1 MARAEVTSAPAG
13 RFRTRRYGFTLPGLV
28 RSLVGK
34 LILLLIVFVTVPV
47 ILYSEF
53 RQADAEKRALLL
65 ESARA
70 QGHLIAESLRPLL
83 RREGAASL
91 PELNDAIRALATKE
105 TGIRVLYHP
114 AGGGD
119 VSGFFFVASEPPA
132 TIATLDEEREQ
143 LRERGVLDRL
153 TESCDGAIPMA
164 LRHQMA
170 GGREHLLT
178 SITPVT
184 TQAGCWAVI
193 TTHSTGGILGTAIDR
208 PYWKTIEV
216 RVASWIYFAMA
227 VVTIG
232 LFFTIWRGLRRFRD
246 MARGISVGGTG
257 GPGFAAQNQVP
268 ELAFVAEEFD
278 RMTGALRDSAENLR
292 QAAEDNAHA
301 FKTPI
306 AIMRQSL
313 EPLRRLVTKDDSRG
327 RRALEVIEESVD
339 RLDHLVVSARRL
351 DQAAAE
357 LLDSPRA
364 TTNLSDLLGRMLAA
378 YGDSFAGRRL
388 SLKQTIAPEVVVRAG
403 DDLMETVIENVI
415 DNAIQ
420 ASSEGGEIEVELLH
434 ESGWAGLVVR
444 DRGTGVPEADL
455 ERIFERYVSLGR
467 SGNDGG
473 ATTSTANAETTGA
486 EITDA
491 EAADAEAKDVH
502 FGIGL
507 WIVRRNLQAIGGE
520 IHAENRDT
528 GGLTVVMR
536 IPLAG

>member
-1 MARAEVTSAPAG
+1 MARAEATSSSVG
-13 RFRTRRYGFTLPGLV
+13 RSRTRRHGFNLNGLV

-53 RQADAEKRALLL
+53 EQADDEKRVLLL

-70 QGHLIAESLRPLL
+70 QGRLIAESLRPLL

-91 PELNDAIRALATKE
+91 PELNDAIRALATDE
-105 TGIRVLYHP
+105 TGIKVLYRP
-114 AGGGD
+114 AGGDGI
-119 VSGFFFVASEPPA
+119 SGFFFVASEPPA
-132 TIATLDEEREQ
+132 ATATLDEEREQ

-153 TESCDGAIPMA
+153 AESCEGAIPMA

-170 GGREHLLT
+170 NGREQLLT
-178 SITPVT
+178 SITPIT

-193 TTHSTGGILGTAIDR
+193 TTHSTGEMLGTAIDR
-208 PYWKTIEV
+208 PYWKTLEV

-292 QAAEDNAHA
+292 LAAEDNAHA

-313 EPLRRLVTKDDSRG
+313 EPLRRLIPEDNPRG

-357 LLDSPRA
+357 LLDSPLA

-378 YGDSFAGRRL
+378 YSDSFAGRRL
-388 SLKQTIAPEVVVRAG
+388 SLKRAIAPEVVVRAG
-403 DDLMETVIENVI
+403 DDLIETVIENVI
-415 DNAIQ
+415 DNAIE
-420 ASSEGGEIEVELLH
+420 ASSEGGEIEVELLR
-434 ESGWAGLVVR
+434 EGGWAGLVVR
-444 DRGTGVPEADL
+444 DRGAGVPETDL
-455 ERIFERYVSLGR
+455 ERIFERYVSLDRR
-467 SGNDGG
+467 SKRESVAD
-473 ATTSTANAETTGA
+473 STA
-486 EITDA
+486 DA
-491 EAADAEAKDVH
+491 ATAADDEAADEEIRDAH

-520 IHAENRDT
+520 VHAENRDA
-528 GGLTVVMR
+528 GGLTVAMR
-536 IPLAG
+536 MPLAS

>member
-1 MARAEVTSAPAG
+1 MARAAVTSAPAG
-13 RFRTRRYGFTLPGLV
+13 HSRTRRYGFTLTGLV

-34 LILLLIVFVTVPV
+34 LVLLLIVFVIVPV

-53 RQADAEKRALLL
+53 RQADAEKRVLLL

-105 TGIRVLYHP
+105 TGIKVLYHP
-114 AGGGD
+114 AGGDGI
-119 VSGFFFVASEPPA
+119 SGFFFVASEPPA
-132 TIATLDEEREQ
+132 TIATLDEERDQ

-153 TESCDGAIPMA
+153 TESCEGAIPMA

-170 GGREHLLT
+170 GGREQLLT

-193 TTHSTGGILGTAIDR
+193 TTHSTGEILGTAIDQ

-246 MARGISVGGTG
+246 MARGISAGGTG
-257 GPGFAAQNQVP
+257 GPGFAAQNRVP

-313 EPLRRLVTKDDSRG
+313 EPLRRLVSEDDSRG

-378 YGDSFAGRRL
+378 YSDSFAGRRL
-388 SLKQTIAPEVVVRAG
+388 SVKQAIAPKVAVRAG

-420 ASSEGGEIEVELLH
+420 ASSEGGEIEVELLR
-434 ESGWAGLVVR
+434 ESGWAVLVVR

-467 SGNDGG
+467 SGNDGSV
-473 ATTSTANAETTGA
+473 ADSMANA
-486 EITDA
+486 DA
-491 EAADAEAKDVH
+491 EVADGQAADAEAKDVH

-520 IHAENRDT
+520 IHAENRDA

-536 IPLAG
+536 MPLSS

>member
-1 MARAEVTSAPAG
+1 MAPVSVTSAPAG
-13 RFRTRRYGFTLPGLV
+13 RSRTRHYGFTLTGLV

-34 LILLLIVFVTVPV
+34 LILLLIVFVIVPV

-53 RQADAEKRALLL
+53 RQADAEKRVLLL

-105 TGIRVLYHP
+105 TGIKVLYQP
-114 AGGGD
+114 ADGD
-119 VSGFFFVASEPPA
+119 GISGFFFVASEPPA
-132 TIATLDEEREQ
+132 AIATLDEEREQ

-153 TESCDGAIPMA
+153 TESCEGAI
-164 LRHQMA
+164 RHQMA
-170 GGREHLLT
+170 GGREQLLT

-193 TTHSTGGILGTAIDR
+193 TPHSTGEILGTAIDR

-216 RVASWIYFAMA
+216 RIASWIYFAMA

-257 GPGFAAQNQVP
+257 GPSFAAQNQVP

-313 EPLRRLVTKDDSRG
+313 EPLRRLVPENDSRG

-378 YGDSFAGRRL
+378 YSDSFAGRRL
-388 SLKQTIAPEVVVRAG
+388 SLKQAIAPDVVVRAG

-420 ASSEGGEIEVELLH
+420 ASAEGGEIEVELLR
-434 ESGWAGLVVR
+434 ESGWADLVVR
-444 DRGTGVPEADL
+444 DRGTGVPETDL
-455 ERIFERYVSLGR
+455 ERIFERYVSLGQ
-467 SGNDGG
+467 SGNDG
-473 ATTSTANAETTGA
+473 SVTASR
-486 EITDA
+486 
-491 EAADAEAKDVH
+491 ADAEAGDAH

-520 IHAENRDT
+520 IHAENRDA

-536 IPLAG
+536 MPLAG

>member
-1 MARAEVTSAPAG
+1 MAQAELTSGPAG
-13 RFRTRRYGFTLPGLV
+13 RSRPRRSGFTPGDLA

-53 RQADAEKRALLL
+53 RQADAEKRVLLL

-70 QGHLIAESLRPLL
+70 QGRLIAESLRPLL
-83 RREGAASL
+83 EREGATSL
-91 PELNDAIRALATKE
+91 PKLNDMIRTLATNE
-105 TGIRVLYHP
+105 TGIKVLYHP
-114 AGGGD
+114 AGEEGI
-119 VSGFFFVASEPPA
+119 SGFFFVASEPPA
-132 TIATLDEEREQ
+132 AIATLDQEREQ
-143 LRERGVLDRL
+143 LRQRGVLGRL
-153 TESCDGAIPMA
+153 NESCDGEIPIA

-170 GGREHLLT
+170 NGREELLT
-178 SITPVT
+178 SINSVT

-193 TTHSTGGILGTAIDR
+193 TTHSTSEMLGTAIDQ

-216 RVASWIYFAMA
+216 RVASWIYFAML
-227 VVTIG
+227 VFTIG

-246 MARGISVGGTG
+246 MARDISVGRIK

-292 QAAEDNAHA
+292 LAAEDNAHA

-313 EPLRRLVTKDDSRG
+313 EPLRRLVPEDHPRG
-327 RRALEVIEESVD
+327 RRALDVIEESVD
-339 RLDHLVVSARRL
+339 RLDHLVASARRL

-357 LLDSPRA
+357 LLDAPRA
-364 TTNLSDLLGRMLAA
+364 VLSLSDLLERMLAA

-388 SLKQTIAPEVVVRAG
+388 SLRQVIAPGVAVRSG

-415 DNAIQ
+415 DNAIE
-420 ASSEGGEIEVELLH
+420 ASPEGGEIEVELLR
-434 ESGWAGLVVR
+434 EDGWAGLVVR
-444 DRGTGVPEADL
+444 DRGPGVPDADL
-455 ERIFERYVSLGR
+455 ERIFERYVSLR
-467 SGNDGG
+467 RNTIVG
-473 ATTSTANAETTGA
+473 ADNTAAEAETK
-486 EITDA
+486 DA
-491 EAADAEAKDVH
+491 H
-502 FGIGL
+502 LGIGL
-507 WIVRRNLQAIGGE
+507 WIVRRNLQAVGGE
-520 IHAENRDT
+520 VRAENRDG

-536 IPLAG
+536 LPLSS

>member
-91 PELNDAIRALATKE
+91 PELNDAIRTLATKE
-105 TGIRVLYHP
+105 TGIKVLYHP
-114 AGGGD
+114 AGGGG

-132 TIATLDEEREQ
+132 AIATLDEEREQ

-153 TESCDGAIPMA
+153 TESCEGAIPMA
-164 LRHQMA
+164 LRHRMA
-170 GGREHLLT
+170 GGREQLLT

-364 TTNLSDLLGRMLAA
+364 TANLSDLLGRMLAA

-388 SLKQTIAPEVVVRAG
+388 SFKQTIAPEVVVRAG

-455 ERIFERYVSLGR
+455 ERIFERYVSLSR
-467 SGNDGG
+467 SGNDGT
-473 ATTSTANAETTGA
+473 ATTSTANAET
-486 EITDA
+486 TDA

-520 IHAENRDT
+520 IHAENRDA

>member
-1 MARAEVTSAPAG
+1 L
-13 RFRTRRYGFTLPGLV
+13 GFTFSDLV

-53 RQADAEKRALLL
+53 RQADAEKRSLLL
-65 ESARA
+65 ESASA
-70 QGHLIAESLRPLL
+70 QGRLIAESLRPLL
-83 RREGAASL
+83 EREGAASL
-91 PELNDAIRALATKE
+91 PALSDAIRALATEE
-105 TGIRVLYHP
+105 TGIKVLYHP
-114 AGGGD
+114 AGGDGIT
-119 VSGFFFVASEPPA
+119 GFFFVASEPPA
-132 TIATLDEEREQ
+132 LTATLDQEREQ
-143 LRERGVLDRL
+143 LRARGVLERL

-164 LRHQMA
+164 LRQQMP
-170 GGREHLLT
+170 GGQEELLT
-178 SITPVT
+178 SITPIT

-193 TTHSTGGILGTAIDR
+193 TTHSTGEMLGTAIGQ

-227 VVTIG
+227 VFTIG

-246 MARGISVGGTG
+246 MARGISVGRIE

-292 QAAEDNAHA
+292 LAAEDNAHA

-313 EPLRRLVTKDDSRG
+313 EPLSRLVPEDNPRG

-339 RLDHLVVSARRL
+339 RLDHLVASAHRL

-357 LLDSPRA
+357 LLDSPQA
-364 TTNLSDLLGRMLAA
+364 TVNLSDLLERMLAA
-378 YGDSFAGRRL
+378 YGDSFAGRQL
-388 SLKQTIAPEVVVRAG
+388 GLQQTIAPKVVVRAG

-415 DNAIQ
+415 DNAIE
-420 ASSEGGEIEVELLH
+420 ASPEGGEIEVELLR
-434 ESGWAGLVVR
+434 EGGWACLVMR
-444 DRGTGVPEADL
+444 DRGPGVPDADL
-455 ERIFERYVSLGR
+455 ERIFERYISLGR
-467 SGNDGG
+467 EGNSGNGG
-473 ATTSTANAETTGA
+473 GNVRGP
-486 EITDA
+486 
-491 EAADAEAKDVH
+491 AADSAADSETRDAH
-502 FGIGL
+502 LGIGL
-507 WIVRRNLQAIGGE
+507 WIVRRNLQAVGGKVRV
-520 IHAENRDT
+520 ENRDG

-536 IPLAG
+536 LPLAR

>member
-105 TGIRVLYHP
+105 TGIKVLYHP
-114 AGGGD
+114 AGGGG

-455 ERIFERYVSLGR
+455 ERIFERYVSLDR
-467 SGNDGG
+467 SGNDGS
-473 ATTSTANAETTGA
+473 ATTSTANVETTDA

-491 EAADAEAKDVH
+491 ETADAEAKDVH

-520 IHAENRDT
+520 IHAENRDA

>member
-1 MARAEVTSAPAG
+1 LTVARAEVTSAPAG

-91 PELNDAIRALATKE
+91 PELNNAIRALATKE
-105 TGIRVLYHP
+105 TGIKVLYHP
-114 AGGGD
+114 AGGGG

-132 TIATLDEEREQ
+132 AIATLDEEREQ

-153 TESCDGAIPMA
+153 TESCEGEIPMA
-164 LRHQMA
+164 LRHRIA
-170 GGREHLLT
+170 GGREQLLT

-193 TTHSTGGILGTAIDR
+193 TTHSTGKILGTAIDR

-339 RLDHLVVSARRL
+339 RLDHLVVSARKL

-364 TTNLSDLLGRMLAA
+364 TTDLSDLLGRMLAA

-420 ASSEGGEIEVELLH
+420 ASSEAGEIEVELLH
-434 ESGWAGLVVR
+434 ENGWAGLVVR
-444 DRGTGVPEADL
+444 DRGTGVLEADL

-467 SGNDGG
+467 SGNDGS
-473 ATTSTANAETTGA
+473 ATTSTANAETT
-486 EITDA
+486 DA
-491 EAADAEAKDVH
+491 DAADAADAEAKDVH

-520 IHAENRDT
+520 IHAENRDA

>member
-105 TGIRVLYHP
+105 TGIKVLYHP
-114 AGGGD
+114 AGGGG
-119 VSGFFFVASEPPA
+119 VSGFFFVAAEPPA

-153 TESCDGAIPMA
+153 TESCEGAIPMA
-164 LRHQMA
+164 LRHQTA

-378 YGDSFAGRRL
+378 YDDSFAGRRL
-388 SLKQTIAPEVVVRAG
+388 SLKQTIVPEVVVRAG

-415 DNAIQ
+415 DNAIR
-420 ASSEGGEIEVELLH
+420 ASSQGGEIEVELLH

-467 SGNDGG
+467 SGNDGS
-473 ATTSTANAETTGA
+473 ATTSMADAD
-486 EITDA
+486 TDA

-507 WIVRRNLQAIGGE
+507 WIARRNLQAIGGE
-520 IHAENRDT
+520 IHAENGDA

>member
-1 MARAEVTSAPAG
+1 MAPVSVTSAPAG
-13 RFRTRRYGFTLPGLV
+13 RSRTRHYGFTLTGLV

-34 LILLLIVFVTVPV
+34 LILLLIVFVIVPV

-53 RQADAEKRALLL
+53 RQADAEKRVLLL

-105 TGIRVLYHP
+105 TGIKVLYQP
-114 AGGGD
+114 ADGD
-119 VSGFFFVASEPPA
+119 GISGFFFVASEPPA
-132 TIATLDEEREQ
+132 AIATLDEEREQ

-153 TESCDGAIPMA
+153 TESCEGAI
-164 LRHQMA
+164 RHQMA
-170 GGREHLLT
+170 GGREQLLT

-193 TTHSTGGILGTAIDR
+193 TPHSTGEILGTAIDR

-216 RVASWIYFAMA
+216 RIASWIYFAMA

-257 GPGFAAQNQVP
+257 GPSFAAQNQVP
-268 ELAFVAEEFD
+268 ELAFVTEEFD

-313 EPLRRLVTKDDSRG
+313 EPLRRLVPENDSRG

-339 RLDHLVVSARRL
+339 RLGPLGRQRPQARSGGRGVAGFATRDYQSFRSIGAHVGGLQRQLRRAPPEPQAGDRARCGGARRRRSHG
-351 DQAAAE
+351 DRDRERHRQRHP
-357 LLDSPRA
+357 SF
-364 TTNLSDLLGRMLAA
+364 GR
-378 YGDSFAGRRL
+378 
-388 SLKQTIAPEVVVRAG
+388 
-403 DDLMETVIENVI
+403 
-415 DNAIQ
+415 
-420 ASSEGGEIEVELLH
+420 
-434 ESGWAGLVVR
+434 GWR
-444 DRGTGVPEADL
+444 DRGPAAA
-455 ERIFERYVSLGR
+455 RKRQGR
-467 SGNDGG
+467 PGG
-473 ATTSTANAETTGA
+473 A
-486 EITDA
+486 
-491 EAADAEAKDVH
+491 
-502 FGIGL
+502 
-507 WIVRRNLQAIGGE
+507 
-520 IHAENRDT
+520 
-528 GGLTVVMR
+528 
-536 IPLAG
+536 

>member
-1 MARAEVTSAPAG
+1 
-13 RFRTRRYGFTLPGLV
+13 
-28 RSLVGK
+28 
-34 LILLLIVFVTVPV
+34 
-47 ILYSEF
+47 
-53 RQADAEKRALLL
+53 
-65 ESARA
+65 
-70 QGHLIAESLRPLL
+70 
-83 RREGAASL
+83 
-91 PELNDAIRALATKE
+91 
-105 TGIRVLYHP
+105 
-114 AGGGD
+114 
-119 VSGFFFVASEPPA
+119 
-132 TIATLDEEREQ
+132 
-143 LRERGVLDRL
+143 
-153 TESCDGAIPMA
+153 
-164 LRHQMA
+164 
-170 GGREHLLT
+170 
-178 SITPVT
+178 
-184 TQAGCWAVI
+184 
-193 TTHSTGGILGTAIDR
+193 
-208 PYWKTIEV
+208 
-216 RVASWIYFAMA
+216 
-227 VVTIG
+227 
-232 LFFTIWRGLRRFRD
+232 
-246 MARGISVGGTG
+246 VGGTG

-467 SGNDGG
+467 SGNDGS
-473 ATTSTANAETTGA
+473 ATTSTANAETTDA
-486 EITDA
+486 ETTDA

-520 IHAENRDT
+520 IHAENRDA